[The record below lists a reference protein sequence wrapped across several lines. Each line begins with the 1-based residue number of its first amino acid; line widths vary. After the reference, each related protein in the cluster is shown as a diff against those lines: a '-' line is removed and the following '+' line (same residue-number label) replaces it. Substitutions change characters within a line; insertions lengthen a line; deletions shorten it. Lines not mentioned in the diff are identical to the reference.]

1 MSMNPKKLL
10 CTIGLAG
17 ILSAGFSI
25 AAFAVNPYMPL
36 WEHVPDAEP
45 HVFTDP
51 ETGEERV
58 YVYGSHDIN
67 KTEYCGN
74 NYVVWSAPVDD
85 LTNWTNHGVAFEIE
99 NEDGVRHNL
108 AAPDV
113 CQGPDGKF
121 YMYTT
126 GVTISDN
133 AEESQGGPAGMAS
146 YVLVSETPTGPFE
159 VVTEDSGVGFDP
171 AVLAD
176 DDGKVYVYS
185 SGSNGSQVMVMD
197 SDMTTILEQH
207 DMVNDEDGGP
217 VQNFYEGSSIRKV
230 ADDMYVFVYCS
241 HRSNDA
247 EYVSQTLH
255 GQVHDYRGLLE
266 YSYSDNPIGPWTYG
280 GIIMDNGGE
289 MITDGEA
296 GYYEGSGDYYY
307 GTRRTYYDGN
317 IHGGIEEINGQWYV
331 FYHRQTNNNEY
342 ARQACAEP
350 LNLEIVDGALVI
362 EQAEMTSQGVE
373 ADGLNALEKYPAG
386 IVCYL
391 TNGAYVTT
399 DFLEGSDY
407 NPITNIRNSA
417 VAGVKYINFEGGS
430 YDLTLDVMPKGQA
443 GKIAIKLDD
452 PTSDPIAVFE
462 IGAEPSQEFS
472 QITQSVGEI
481 EGKHAVFFVF
491 YAEGEGEICE
501 FNYFEFSQAS

>member
-1 MSMNPKKLL
+1 MNLKKML
-10 CTIGLAG
+10 CTVGLAG
-17 ILSAGFSI
+17 VLSAGFSI

-36 WEHVPDAEP
+36 WEHVADAEP

-58 YVYGSHDIN
+58 YVYGSHDISQ
-67 KTEYCGN
+67 TSYCGD

-85 LTNWTNHGVAFEIE
+85 LTNWTYHGVCYEAEE
-99 NEDGVRHNL
+99 EGVKL
-108 AAPDV
+108 FAPDA

-121 YMYTT
+121 YLYYTGP
-126 GVTISDN
+126 GVEGCNVVVADN
-133 AEESQGGPAGMAS
+133 PAG
-146 YVLVSETPTGPFE
+146 PFTLHAE
-159 VVTEDSGVGFDP
+159 NTEIGFDP
-171 AVLAD
+171 AVLVD
-176 DDGKVYVYS
+176 DDGKVYAYS
-185 SGSNGSQVMVMD
+185 SGENGSQVMVMD
-197 SDMTTILEQH
+197 SDMSTVLEQH
-207 DMVNDEDGGP
+207 AMVNDEDGGP

-241 HRSNDA
+241 HRTNDA
-247 EYVSQTLH
+247 QFVAQTLH

-452 PTSDPIAVFE
+452 PTSDPIAMFE